1 MSYFAKTAQFR
12 HTIEGFIKPTLNQLD
27 DAKCHAF
34 YRQKNGLEWRTQT
47 DANLNIE
54 NYLYA
59 EERQRA
65 VANKFSYGYS
75 LYLSD
80 SRSSTYDGKSKRETA
95 IKDACLHKIN
105 EGKTDG
111 LSKAV
116 NKELNKDLYEA
127 YQTAMSRASECK
139 NSIKTKEKLKTDTTA
154 DNEEL
159 KRLKK
164 GGTTLYPF
172 THS

>member
-12 HTIEGFIKPTLNQLD
+12 HTIKGFIKPTLNQLD

-75 LYLSD
+75 LYLSGPSGSTHD
-80 SRSSTYDGKSKRETA
+80 SKSKRETT
-95 IKDACLHKIN
+95 IKDECLHKIN

-111 LSKAV
+111 FSGSV
-116 NKELNKDLYEA
+116 NKELNKELYEA
-127 YQTAMSRASECK
+127 YQTAVSRVSECK
-139 NSIKTKEKLKTDTTA
+139 NSIKTKESLLTDTTP
-154 DNEEL
+154 NKEEL